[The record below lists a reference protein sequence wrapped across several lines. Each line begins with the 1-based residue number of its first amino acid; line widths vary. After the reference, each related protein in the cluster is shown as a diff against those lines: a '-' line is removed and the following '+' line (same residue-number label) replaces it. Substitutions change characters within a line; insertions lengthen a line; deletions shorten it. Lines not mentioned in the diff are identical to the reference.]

1 MTAHDGVT
9 VRRNGYRGYVASR
22 PILGS
27 RVPQH
32 IQNLVLRDY
41 AQRNGIAYLLSATE
55 YTFPH
60 SYLMLEQVLAE
71 LPSIE
76 GAIAYSLFMMPWR
89 QARRLETYRRV
100 LEAGASLRFAVERL
114 VLKQPAD
121 IADLEDIFLVQQA
134 VLLPQMQALTEQ
146 VRGYCRPLD

>member
-1 MTAHDGVT
+1 MTN
-9 VRRNGYRGYVASR
+9 RRSGYRGYVASR

-41 AQRNGIAYLLSATE
+41 AQRNNITYMLSATE

-71 LPSIE
+71 LSTIE
-76 GAIAYSLFMMPWR
+76 GAIAYSLFMLPWR
-89 QARRLETYRRV
+89 QSRRLQVYQRV
-100 LEAGASLRFAVERL
+100 LDAGASLHFAVERL
-114 VLKQPAD
+114 VLKRPED

-134 VLLPQMQALTEQ
+134 VLLPQMQDVTEQ
-146 VRGYCRPLD
+146 VRAFCRPEQP

>member
-1 MTAHDGVT
+1 MRQN
-9 VRRNGYRGYVASR
+9 RRSGYRGYVASR

-41 AQRNGIAYLLSATE
+41 ANRTGIAYLLSATE

-60 SYLMLEQVLAE
+60 SYLMLEHLLTE
-71 LPSIE
+71 LPEIE

-89 QARRLETYRRV
+89 RERRLEAYQRV
-100 LEAGASLRFAVERL
+100 LEAGASLHFAVERL
-114 VLKQPAD
+114 VLARPAD
-121 IADLEDIFLVQQA
+121 IADLENIFQVQQA
-134 VLLPQMQALTEQ
+134 VLLPQMAGIAEQ
-146 VRGYCRPLD
+146 LRAYR

>member
-1 MTAHDGVT
+1 MP
-9 VRRNGYRGYVASR
+9 VRRSGYRGYVASR

-41 AQRNGIAYLLSATE
+41 ASRAKITYLLSATE

-60 SYLMLEQVLAE
+60 SYLMLEHLLSE
-71 LPSIE
+71 LPEIE

-89 QARRLETYRRV
+89 RSRRLQAYHRV
-100 LEAGASLRFAVERL
+100 LAAGASLHFAVERL
-114 VLKQPAD
+114 VLAKEGD
-121 IADLEDIFLVQQA
+121 IDDLESIFQVQQA
-134 VLLPQMQALTEQ
+134 VLMSKTSNIIDQLRRF
-146 VRGYCRPLD
+146 V

>member
-1 MTAHDGVT
+1 MTN
-9 VRRNGYRGYVASR
+9 RRSGHRGYVASR

-41 AQRNGIAYLLSATE
+41 AQRNNLTYLLSATE

-71 LPSIE
+71 LPTIE
-76 GAIAYSLFMMPWR
+76 GAIAYSLFMLPWR
-89 QARRLETYRRV
+89 QSRRLQVYQRI
-100 LEAGASLRFAVERL
+100 LEAGASLHFAVERL
-114 VLKQPAD
+114 VLKRPED

-134 VLLPQMQALTEQ
+134 VLLPQMRDVTEQ
-146 VRGYCRPLD
+146 VRAFCRPEQP

>member
-1 MTAHDGVT
+1 MS
-9 VRRNGYRGYVASR
+9 VRRIGYRGYVASR

-41 AQRNGIAYLLSATE
+41 AGRARITYLLSATE

-60 SYLMLEQVLAE
+60 SYLMLEQLLTE
-71 LPSIE
+71 LPEIE

-89 QARRLETYRRV
+89 RERRLDAYRRV
-100 LEAGASLRFAVERL
+100 LAAGASLHFAVERL
-114 VLKQPAD
+114 VLAKGSD
-121 IADLEDIFLVQQA
+121 IDDLESIFQVQQA
-134 VLLPQMQALTEQ
+134 MLASQMADITDQIRRLA
-146 VRGYCRPLD
+146 

>member
-1 MTAHDGVT
+1 MT
-9 VRRNGYRGYVASR
+9 RRSGYRGYVASR

-41 AQRNGIAYLLSATE
+41 AGRTGITYLLSATE

-60 SYLMLEQVLAE
+60 SYLMLEHLLSE
-71 LPSIE
+71 LPEIE

-89 QARRLETYRRV
+89 RERRLAAYRRV
-100 LEAGASLRFAVERL
+100 LDAGASLHFAVERL
-114 VLKQPAD
+114 VLAREAD
-121 IADLEDIFLVQQA
+121 IADLENIFQVQQA
-134 VLLPQMQALTEQ
+134 VLAPQMAGITDQL
-146 VRGYCRPLD
+146 RSLR

>member
-1 MTAHDGVT
+1 MTLPNDMSG
-9 VRRNGYRGYVASR
+9 RRNGYRGYVASR

-32 IQNLVLRDY
+32 IQNMVLRDY
-41 AQRNGIAYLLSATE
+41 AQRAGIVYLLSATE

-71 LPSIE
+71 LPVIE

-89 QARRLETYRRV
+89 RERRLAAYQRV
-100 LEAGASLRFAVERL
+100 LDAGASLHFAVERL
-114 VLKQPAD
+114 VLARSAD
-121 IADLEDIFLVQQA
+121 IHDLEDIFVLQQTM
-134 VLLPQMQALTEQ
+134 LKPGMLGITDQL
-146 VRGYCRPLD
+146 RSLI

>member
-1 MTAHDGVT
+1 MAA
-9 VRRNGYRGYVASR
+9 RRSGYRGYVASR

-41 AQRNGIAYLLSATE
+41 AVRTGITYLLSATE

-60 SYLMLEQVLAE
+60 SYLMLEHVLTE
-71 LPSIE
+71 LPEIE

-89 QARRLETYRRV
+89 RTRRLDVYRRV
-100 LEAGASLRFAVERL
+100 LDAGASLHFAVERL
-114 VLKQPAD
+114 TLVRPED
-121 IADLEDIFLVQQA
+121 IADLESIFQIQQT
-134 VLLPQMQALTEQ
+134 VLMPQMAEVTAQL
-146 VRGYCRPLD
+146 RRHCRAEADHTF